1 MRAVALLAAA
11 FAAADARA
19 CEGKNLA
26 PDKPLH
32 IAVESKPTSACA
44 RVSKPGDRLKMHY
57 TGTLYSSCK
66 KFDSSRDRGEPFE
79 FSLGAGEVIKGCKP
93 RHSPATS
100 RRPARPRLSAC
111 NWRGSGDEGL
121 RGMCVGEQRKL
132 TIPSDLGY
140 GASGA
145 GDDIPGGATLQFDV
159 ELLGFS

>member
-1 MRAVALLAAA
+1 MKGRAVKQVMRAVALLTAAL
-11 FAAADARA
+11 AAADARA
-19 CEGKNLA
+19 CEGNNLA

-32 IAVESKPTSACA
+32 IAVVSKPTSDCA
-44 RVSKPGDRLKMHY
+44 RASKPGDRLKMHY

-79 FSLGAGEVIKGCKP
+79 FSLGAGEVI
-93 RHSPATS
+93 
-100 RRPARPRLSAC
+100 
-111 NWRGSGDEGL
+111 RGWDEGL

-159 ELLGFS
+159 DLLGFS

>member
-11 FAAADARA
+11 LAAADARA

-32 IAVESKPTSACA
+32 IAVESKPTSSCA

-79 FSLGAGEVIKGCKP
+79 FSLGAGEVIKV
-93 RHSPATS
+93 SPAHQ
-100 RRPARPRLSAC
+100 PPLLCEAR
-111 NWRGSGDEGL
+111 
-121 RGMCVGEQRKL
+121 V
-132 TIPSDLGY
+132 
-140 GASGA
+140 
-145 GDDIPGGATLQFDV
+145 
-159 ELLGFS
+159 

>member
-1 MRAVALLAAA
+1 MRGSRALSVAFLAAA
-11 FAAADARA
+11 LAAADARA

-32 IAVESKPTSACA
+32 IAVESKPTSSCA

-93 RHSPATS
+93 RQSTPA
-100 RRPARPRLSAC
+100 AA
-111 NWRGSGDEGL
+111 L
-121 RGMCVGEQRKL
+121 RGR
-132 TIPSDLGY
+132 
-140 GASGA
+140 A
-145 GDDIPGGATLQFDV
+145 
-159 ELLGFS
+159 